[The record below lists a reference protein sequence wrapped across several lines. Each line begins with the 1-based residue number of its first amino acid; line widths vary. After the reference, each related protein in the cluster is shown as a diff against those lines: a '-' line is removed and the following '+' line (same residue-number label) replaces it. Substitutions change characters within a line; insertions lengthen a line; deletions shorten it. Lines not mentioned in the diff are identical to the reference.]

1 MAAAKRFD
9 RTSASWRLFSVD
21 SRQNILSA
29 RAITAGYGGSAIVQE
44 LGLEVR
50 AGSITGV
57 IGPNGAGKSTLLK
70 VLVGY
75 LRPARGAIVF
85 RGDDITRIAPELRVR
100 RGIAYIAQARSY
112 FASQTVAENLRL
124 GAYLVRDAAVRA
136 QREAAVFARFPVLA
150 DRRRQIAGMLSGGEA
165 RMLEFGRM
173 LMMAPTFAILD
184 EPSIG
189 LSTRLVDEV
198 YAHVRQLQSEGMT
211 FLIVEQNVRKLFGVA
226 DYVYALESGRNRHA
240 GTPDALSAE
249 GVLASLY
256 LGSGVGSVVRNG
268 VGRGTPL
275 APPRAADGPPA

>member
-1 MAAAKRFD
+1 MARKCSA
-9 RTSASWRLFSVD
+9 TSAFSKPFSVA
-21 SRQNILSA
+21 SA
-29 RAITAGYGGSAIVQE
+29 DLVLVARGLTAGYGGSAILRD
-44 LGLEVR
+44 LGIEAR
-50 AGSITGV
+50 RGGITGV

-70 VLVGY
+70 VLVGF
-75 LRPARGAIVF
+75 LRPVQGSVVF
-85 RGDDITRIAPELRVR
+85 ESEDITRLEPELRIR
-100 RGIAYIAQARSY
+100 KGMAYIAQARSY
-112 FASQTVAENLRL
+112 FPSQTVAENLRL

-136 QREAAVFARFPVLA
+136 RREAAVFARFPVLA

-198 YAHVRQLQSEGMT
+198 YDQVTQLRAEGMS

-226 DYVYALESGRNRHA
+226 DHVYALESGSNRHD
-240 GTPDALSAE
+240 GTPAALSAE

-256 LGSGVGSVVRNG
+256 LGHGARRAPV
-268 VGRGTPL
+268 
-275 APPRAADGPPA
+275 PPRVGPQ

>member
-1 MAAAKRFD
+1 M
-9 RTSASWRLFSVD
+9 D

-29 RAITAGYGGSAIVQE
+29 RGITAGYGGSAILQE
-44 LGLEVR
+44 LGLEVA

-75 LRPARGAIVF
+75 LRPAQGTIVF
-85 RGDDITRIAPELRVR
+85 RGEDITRIESEQRVR

-124 GAYLVRDAAVRA
+124 GAYLVRDATVRA

-173 LMMAPTFAILD
+173 LMMAPTLAILD

-198 YAHVRQLQSEGMT
+198 YAHVRQLQDEGMT

-226 DYVYALESGRNRHA
+226 DYVYALESGHNRHA
-240 GTPDALSAE
+240 GTPAALSSE

-256 LGSGVGSVVRNG
+256 LGH
-268 VGRGTPL
+268 GTKS
-275 APPRAADGPPA
+275 APSRVADGRAA